1 MPRVVTCPVARWP
14 GEVVLAEPMSWPQ
27 FLAWQRAVM
36 NAEEVAK
43 AEGLQ
48 SEYDAAICLGIAAVV
63 LEWRLGGLNPPDA
76 HGVPATPRHSS
87 NEFISWFLREVFAI
101 VKGEASTDPKA
112 LEP

>member
-36 NAEEVAK
+36 NANEVIK

-63 LEWRLGGLNPPDA
+63 LEWRLSGLNPPDA
-76 HGVPATPRHSS
+76 HGIPATPRQAS
-87 NEFISWFLREVFAI
+87 NEFISWILREVSAI
-101 VKGEASTDPKA
+101 VVGEATPDPLA
-112 LEP
+112 LER